1 MSLEEEVNEVEAT
14 TRDILV
20 TPHRTPNPIITINC
34 GGQLFQTFRETLV
47 NNSEYFRALLAG
59 GFAEGFAEGGG
70 GGGGKAQYFL
80 DMNPKMFALL
90 LDRMRYGVACK
101 LPSGDDRPAA
111 LVFAAEF
118 LGVEYRNEDEIEL
131 EKEVLQQQ
139 QAALEAAQKELEK
152 QTRLALLKEAGLVGF
167 LVMCVDTVSNNCLA
181 RVMDLSEDGTQY
193 FIHYE
198 HFTTNQYDEWVP
210 KDSPRIS
217 RNIQRCNCRG
227 SVCPDSSHLR
237 GGTYSIVVNNT
248 AGTATATI
256 PTSHSYY
263 INYLNG
269 AATTTTRTL
278 FRP

>member
-1 MSLEEEVNEVEAT
+1 MSLEEENAENHSIPEN
-14 TRDILV
+14 
-20 TPHRTPNPIITINC
+20 PTPNPIITINC
-34 GGQLFQTFRETLV
+34 GGTKFQTFRETLV
-47 NNSEYFRALLAG
+47 NNSEYFRAMLAG
-59 GFAEGFAEGGG
+59 HFAEGGKG
-70 GGGGKAQYFL
+70 VSHEYFL
-80 DMNPKMFALL
+80 DINPKIFALL
-90 LDRMRYGVACK
+90 LDRMRYGLACK
-101 LPSGDDRPAA
+101 LPAGDQRPAA

-152 QTRLALLKEAGLVGF
+152 PARLASLKEAGLVDF

-181 RVMDLSEDGTQY
+181 RVVDLSEDGTKY
-193 FIHYE
+193 LIHYE
-198 HFTTNQYDEWVP
+198 HYGTCYDEWIA

-227 SVCPDSSHLR
+227 SGCPDSSHLR
-237 GGTYSIVVNNT
+237 GGGALSFIRNNT

-256 PTSHSYY
+256 PLSQSYY

-269 AATTTTRTL
+269 AATTTRTL